1 MKAILVTFS
10 LTTRIIVDDDFNINE
25 PSYQDYGTIRA
36 KAVPKFH
43 EKLDTEGIGDILPA
57 DGLEEDFEC
66 PYEEGEENH

>member
-10 LTTRIIVDDDFNINE
+10 LTTRIIVDDNFNIDE
-25 PSYQDYGTIRA
+25 PSNEDYHTIRE

-43 EKLDTEGIGDILPA
+43 EKLDQEGIGDMLSS

-66 PYEEGEENH
+66 PYEEDDESH

>member
-10 LTTRIIVDDDFNINE
+10 LTTRIIVDDNFNINE
-25 PSYQDYGTIRA
+25 PSNEDYKTIRE

-43 EKLDTEGIGDILPA
+43 EKLDQEGVGDMLLS

-66 PYEEGEENH
+66 PYEKGDENH